1 MRSST
6 TTPRLTTSPAD
17 SARAAFGRMP
27 AATRHRSALRVLPLD
42 SSTAST
48 HSVPS
53 MRRASICGRI
63 LTPRSLIICHSKR
76 AAWTVELSRKRPARK
91 IKNKHANVQLTH
103 AVGSLKAL
111 QASTHHDRRAT
122 ASTPDVLLKL
132 HGVVDRAH
140 HEDASQAETLN
151 CRHERKRTCCQ
162 KQAIVG
168 NGLAVLR
175 EYLTMDRVDP
185 ACRDSAPVIDASDVS
200 PVTGHEVKL
209 ADGGTRPT

>member
-1 MRSST
+1 M
-6 TTPRLTTSPAD
+6 PGAAPLTRP
-17 SARAAFGRMP
+17 G
-27 AATRHRSALRVLPLD
+27 VLPAPVT
-42 SSTAST
+42 SAETGGHFRPKQSGTFS
-48 HSVPS
+48 
-53 MRRASICGRI
+53 CYGW
-63 LTPRSLIICHSKR
+63 SLSPKY
-76 AAWTVELSRKRPARK
+76 
-91 IKNKHANVQLTH
+91 TH
-103 AVGSLKAL
+103 AVGSLKAQ

-140 HEDASQAETLN
+140 HEDASRAETLN